1 MSTALDLAALNIQRG
16 RDHGLPSYVE
26 WRKFCGLD
34 DEVIEVVYFTF
45 LITFLRQDMKNAEAS
60 LERAGK
66 ISVKLQNRIVHL
78 ITNIFFQQ
86 DWQDLHKAIPSQ

>member
-1 MSTALDLAALNIQRG
+1 
-16 RDHGLPSYVE
+16 
-26 WRKFCGLD
+26 
-34 DEVIEVVYFTF
+34 
-45 LITFLRQDMKNAEAS
+45 MKNAEAS